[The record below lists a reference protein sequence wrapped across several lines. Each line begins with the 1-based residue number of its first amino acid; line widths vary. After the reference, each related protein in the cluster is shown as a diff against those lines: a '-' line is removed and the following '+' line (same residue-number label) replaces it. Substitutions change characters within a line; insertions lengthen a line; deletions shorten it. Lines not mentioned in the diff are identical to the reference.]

1 MLGWDGKSEPKLSS
15 LSGGINV
22 LYLLIWSS
30 FKIKRSLSRV
40 DGSEEEVSKKVIAIN
55 LVFYKKIDDQI

>member
-1 MLGWDGKSEPKLSS
+1 MWDGKSEPKLSS
-15 LSGGINV
+15 LSGVINV

>member
-1 MLGWDGKSEPKLSS
+1 MWDGKSEPKLSS

>member
-15 LSGGINV
+15 LSGVINV

>member
-15 LSGGINV
+15 LSGVINV

-40 DGSEEEVSKKVIAIN
+40 DGSEEEVSKKVIAMN